1 VPDVPPVQL
10 RMLGLV
16 ALALFFEQYDFSM
29 LGAAWPRI
37 RQDLGIPEAQWGF
50 ALSAIRAGALPAF
63 AIVAFADRIGRRRLF
78 LGSVLAIS
86 LATLLTAFA
95 RNVYEFVALQM
106 VARSFMIAGMS
117 VAFVIVTEEFP
128 AEHRGWGVGM
138 LGALGACGVGLGTG
152 LFAAVDVLP
161 FGWRALYAVGV
172 LPLVLLP
179 KFRRDVKETRRFA
192 DLPGGA
198 AARGGW
204 TGFLAPFLRIARD
217 RPGRL
222 ALVAAIGFFS
232 TFGVVCV
239 FQFASTQALD
249 VHGWK
254 PWQFALMVF
263 FGGGVGIIGN
273 PVAGRL
279 GDVVGRRVVGALS
292 MLALPVFAAGYY
304 LGPAWALPVAW
315 SGLVFA
321 NSATSTIA
329 RVFATELFPTQDR
342 GTASGLNAF
351 FEAVGATL
359 GLAVLGFGTQTPGN
373 LPLVTTLLA
382 VTVALGGGLMLL
394 LPETRQ
400 RELEAISGA

>member
-1 VPDVPPVQL
+1 
-10 RMLGLV
+10 MLGLV

-37 RQDLGIPEAQWGF
+37 RQDLGIPESQWGY
-50 ALSAIRAGALPAF
+50 ALGLIRAGALPAF

-78 LGSVLAIS
+78 LGSVVAIS
-86 LATLLTAFA
+86 LVTMLTAFA
-95 RNVYEFVALQM
+95 RNVVEFVALQM
-106 VARSFMIAGMS
+106 VARAFMIAGMS

-192 DLPGGA
+192 GLREDIPD
-198 AARGGW
+198 ARV
-204 TGFLAPFLRIARD
+204 TLRSILTDFVAPFLRIARN

-222 ALVAAIGFFS
+222 ALVAGIGFLS
-232 TFGVVCV
+232 TFGMVCV

-263 FGGGVGIIGN
+263 IGGGIGIIGN

-279 GDVVGRRVVGALS
+279 GDVVGRRVVGAVA
-292 MLALPVFAAGYY
+292 MFALPIFAAGYY
-304 LGPAWALPVAW
+304 LGPAWALPIAW

-351 FEAVGATL
+351 FEVLGATL
-359 GLAVLGFGTQTPGN
+359 GLWVLGLGTQTPGN

-382 VTVALGGGLMLL
+382 VTVALGGVLMLF

-400 RELEAISGA
+400 RELEAISGE